1 MGDDRR
7 VGPSDR
13 RVGDRRGPS
22 EQFQDPTGSNTS
34 INNKSYISS
43 TAFIITIVILLV
55 ITIGA
60 IVLSYVKLNKK
71 IDEFSNDESS
81 YVDNLESNYTSEETT
96 DIDAEDDSETYT
108 EEETDSDTA
117 SNTNTTTNTNST
129 ETTNNQ

>member
-13 RVGDRRGPS
+13 RVGDRRVPS
-22 EQFQDPTGSNTS
+22 GQFQDPTGKNTS

-60 IVLSYVKLNKK
+60 IVLSYVN
-71 IDEFSNDESS
+71 
-81 YVDNLESNYTSEETT
+81 
-96 DIDAEDDSETYT
+96 
-108 EEETDSDTA
+108 
-117 SNTNTTTNTNST
+117 
-129 ETTNNQ
+129 

>member
-1 MGDDRR
+1 MIEEWDLQTEELEIEGDLQNN
-7 VGPSDR
+7 SKY
-13 RVGDRRGPS
+13 
-22 EQFQDPTGSNTS
+22 PTGSNTS